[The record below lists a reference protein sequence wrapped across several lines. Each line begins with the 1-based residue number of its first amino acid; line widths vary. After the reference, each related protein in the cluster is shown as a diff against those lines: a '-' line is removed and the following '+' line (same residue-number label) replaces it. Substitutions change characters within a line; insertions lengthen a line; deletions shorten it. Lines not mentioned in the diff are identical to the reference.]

1 MIQNSY
7 NDTPSLYLIPTPIGN
22 LDDMTYRAV
31 KVLEEVEVIF
41 SRIRELR
48 LIYLIILVLKRNLF
62 LYMNIMKIF

>member
-41 SRIRELR
+41 LRIRELR

>member
-31 KVLEEVEVIF
+31 KVLEEVKVY
-41 SRIRELR
+41 S
-48 LIYLIILVLKRNLF
+48 LF
-62 LYMNIMKIF
+62 LFYFLHLSQLYI